1 MENRDYMVRATAA
14 DAQIR
19 AFAVNSTNLTE
30 EARKIHSLS
39 PICAAALGRLMS
51 GALMMGDMLK
61 GDKDA
66 LTITIEGDGPIRGL
80 LVTVNNKGEV
90 KGYVKNN
97 AVVLPNNA
105 EGHLNVGGAVGNGT
119 LTVTRDLGLKE
130 PYVGTILLHSGEIAD
145 DLTYYFAE
153 SEQIPSSV
161 GLGVLVNKDFSVME
175 SGGFIVQLMPGA
187 SEEAISKLEENIKNM
202 PSVTDILRE
211 GKTPEELLSMVLDG
225 LNMEITDTMPVKYH
239 CGCDRDR
246 MERALILLGK
256 KELENFI
263 ADKEDIELKCQF
275 CQNAY
280 KFSIDDLKEMLPRA
294 K

>member
-1 MENRDYMVRATAA
+1 MDNKDYMVRATAA

-19 AFAVNSTNLTE
+19 AFAVTSRNLTD
-30 EARKIHSLS
+30 EARKIHNLS
-39 PICAAALGRLMS
+39 PICAAALGRLMN

-66 LTITIEGDGPIRGL
+66 LTITIEGDGPIGGL

-105 EGHLNVGGAVGNGT
+105 QGHLNVGGAVGNGT
-119 LTVTRDLGLKE
+119 LTVTRDLGLKD
-130 PYVGTILLHSGEIAD
+130 PYVGTIELHSGEIAD

-187 SEEAISKLEENIKNM
+187 SDEAIAKLEENISNM
-202 PSVTDILRE
+202 PSVTLLLNH
-211 GKTPEELLSMVLDG
+211 GYTPEEMLEYVLKDLDMV
-225 LNMEITDTMPVKYH
+225 ITDTMPVTYK

-246 MERALILLGK
+246 MERALVLLGK
-256 KELENFI
+256 KELENLI
-263 ADKEDIELKCQF
+263 ADNEDIELKCHF
-275 CQNAY
+275 CGNAY
-280 KFSIDDLKEMLPRA
+280 KFSPDELKEMVKRA

>member
-187 SEEAISKLEENIKNM
+187 SEEAISKLEGNIKNM

>member
-61 GDKDA
+61 GDKDV

-187 SEEAISKLEENIKNM
+187 SEEAISKLEGNIKNM

>member
-1 MENRDYMVRATAA
+1 MEYKDYMIRATAQN
-14 DAQIR
+14 AQIR
-19 AFAVNSTNLTE
+19 AFAVTSRNLVD
-30 EARKIHSLS
+30 EARKIHSLT

-66 LTITIEGDGPIRGL
+66 LTITIDGDGPIGGL
-80 LVTVNNKGEV
+80 LVTVNNKGQV

-97 AVVLPNNA
+97 AVVLPNNE

-119 LTVTRDLGLKE
+119 LTVTRDLGLKD
-130 PYVGTILLHSGEIAD
+130 PYVGTIQLYSGEIAD
-145 DLTYYFAE
+145 DLTCYFVE

-175 SGGFIVQLMPGA
+175 AGGFIVQLMPDA
-187 SEEAISKLEENIKNM
+187 TEEVINKLESNIQGM

-211 GKTPEELLSMVLDG
+211 GKTPEDLLAMVLDD
-225 LNMEITDTMPVKYH
+225 LDMEVTDTMPVSYH

-246 MERALILLGK
+246 VERALVLLGR
-256 KELENFI
+256 KELEDLAGEN
-263 ADKEDIELKCQF
+263 EDIEIKCQF
-275 CQNAY
+275 CQKAY
-280 KFSIDDLKEMLPRA
+280 TFTPANLKEMQLRA

>member
-1 MENRDYMVRATAA
+1 MDKKDYMVRATAA

-19 AFAVNSTNLTE
+19 AFAVSSRNLTE

-61 GDKDA
+61 GEKDA
-66 LTITIEGDGPIRGL
+66 LTITIEGDGPIKGL
-80 LVTVNNKGEV
+80 LVTVNNRGEV

-97 AVVLPNNA
+97 AVVLPNN
-105 EGHLNVGGAVGNGT
+105 EQGHLNVGGAVGNGT

-161 GLGVLVNKDFSVME
+161 GLGVLVNKDLSVME

-187 SEEAISKLEENIKNM
+187 SDDVISKLEDNIKNM
-202 PSVTDILRE
+202 PSVTDILKD
-211 GKTPEELLSMVLDG
+211 GKTPEEMLQIVLKDFD
-225 LNMEITDTMPVKYH
+225 MEITSTMPVKYH

-256 KELENFI
+256 KELEGFI
-263 ADKEDIELKCQF
+263 ADNEDIELKCQF

-280 KFSIDDLKEMLPRA
+280 KFTPKELEGMLERA

>member
-1 MENRDYMVRATAA
+1 MEYSDYMIRATAG

-19 AFAVNSTNLTE
+19 AFAVTSRNLVE

-66 LTITIEGDGPIRGL
+66 LTITIDGDGPIGGL
-80 LVTVNNKGEV
+80 LVTVNNKGQV

-97 AVVLPNNA
+97 SVVLPNND

-119 LTVTRDLGLKE
+119 LTVTRDLGLKD
-130 PYVGTILLHSGEIAD
+130 PYVGTIQLYSGEIAD
-145 DLTYYFAE
+145 DLTCYFVE

-161 GLGVLVNKDFSVME
+161 GLGVLVNRDFSVME
-175 SGGFIVQLMPGA
+175 AGGFIVQLMPGA
-187 SEEAISKLEENIKNM
+187 SEEVINRLEGNIQGMKT
-202 PSVTDILRE
+202 VTDILRE
-211 GKTPEELLSMVLDG
+211 GKTPEDLLGMVLEG
-225 LNMEITDTMPVKYH
+225 LDMEITATVPVSYH

-246 MERALILLGK
+246 VERALVLLGK
-256 KELENFI
+256 KELESLISDN
-263 ADKEDIELKCQF
+263 EDIEIKCQF
-275 CQNAY
+275 CQKGY
-280 KFSIDDLKEMLPRA
+280 VFSPKDLKEMLLRA
-294 K
+294 L